1 VTGRAAVVGGGISG
15 LATAAL
21 LAAEGHEVDLF
32 EQQPAL
38 GGRAG
43 SWESGGFRFDTGP
56 SWYLMP
62 EVFEHF
68 FELLGTSV
76 SDHLDLRPLDPAYR
90 VFYEGEDEPVDVVA
104 DTAANVATFER
115 LEPGAGR
122 RLEEY
127 LRSASDAYRVA
138 LRRFLYT
145 NFTTPLGLAS
155 PDILLRGPQLAPLLT
170 SSLERFV
177 ARRFRDR
184 RLRQVLGYP
193 AVFLGSSPDRTPAL
207 YHLMSA
213 LDLTGGVRY
222 PMGGF
227 ARLIEVIAALAAGR
241 GVRLHTGATVT
252 AVTTGPGDGA
262 RSRPA
267 RATGITW
274 RDGAG
279 AEHHHPADLVVAA
292 ADLHHVETTL
302 LPRHLQTYPQEYWD
316 RRTSGP
322 GAVLVL
328 LGVRGRLP
336 ELAHH
341 SLFFTRDWQANFD
354 DVFGGRV
361 PDPASAY
368 VCKPSETDPAVAPPG
383 HENLFVLVPV
393 PADVRRRGRRGR
405 RDRAGGRLGRRPRPG
420 RAGRGPA
427 HPGPDGL
434 RRRPVLLARRDAR
447 PGSHPAAERV
457 LPVPQRLPEGRGPLL
472 RRRQHD
478 PRHRPADVPH
488 QRRAGRQ
495 APARRRLDLAAGGAA
510 VTPLLYA
517 AALAVPL
524 VCMGLLDHRFGLVL
538 WRDTRRGVLVLLLGV
553 VFFLL
558 WDLAAIAAG
567 FYHRGESEAMTG
579 LLLAPELPVEELL
592 FITFLCYTTLVLRGL
607 VDLAVRRRRAA

>member
-1 VTGRAAVVGGGISG
+1 MSRRVAVVGGGISG

-32 EQQPAL
+32 EQQTAL

-76 SDHLDLRPLDPAYR
+76 SEHLDLRVLDPAYR
-90 VFYEGEDEPVDVVA
+90 VFFEGEDEPVDVVA

-115 LEPGAGR
+115 IEPGAGQ
-122 RLEEY
+122 RLEDY
-127 LRSASDAYRVA
+127 LRSASDAYRIA

-145 NFTTPLGLAS
+145 NFTSPLGLAS
-155 PDILLRGPQLAPLLT
+155 PDILVRGPQLAPLLT
-170 SSLERFV
+170 TSLERFV

-213 LDLTGGVRY
+213 LDLTGGVQY

-227 ARLIEVIAALAAGR
+227 ARLIEVIASLATAR

-252 AVTTGPGDGA
+252 AVTTDA
-262 RSRPA
+262 HPA
-267 RATGITW
+267 RRQRATATGIAW
-274 RDGAG
+274 RDGTG
-279 AEHHHPADLVVAA
+279 AVHHHAADLVVAA
-292 ADLHHVETTL
+292 ADLHHVETAL

-316 RRTSGP
+316 GRTSGP

-341 SLFFTRDWQANFD
+341 SLFFTRDWQTNFD
-354 DVFGGRV
+354 DIFGGRV
-361 PDPASAY
+361 PSPASAY
-368 VCKPSETDPAVAPPG
+368 VCKPSGTDPGVAPPD

-393 PADVRRRGRRGR
+393 PADVR
-405 RDRAGGRLGRRPRPG
+405 LGRG
-420 RAGRGPA
+420 GVDGAGDPA
-427 HPGPDGL
+427 VEAVADAAIAQVADWAVVPDL
-434 RRRPVLLARRDAR
+434 
-447 PGSHPAAERV
+447 AERV
-457 LPVPQRLPEGRGPLL
+457 VVRRTVGPMDFAADLSSWRGGMLGPGHTL
-472 RRRQHD
+472 RQSAFFRSRNVS
-478 PRHRPADVPH
+478 RHV
-488 QRRAGRQ
+488 AG
-495 APARRRLDLAAGGAA
+495 LYYAGGSTIPGIGLPMCLISAELVLKHLREDSSTA
-510 VTPLLYA
+510 P
-517 AALAVPL
+517 LAVPL
-524 VCMGLLDHRFGLVL
+524 
-538 WRDTRRGVLVLLLGV
+538 
-553 VFFLL
+553 
-558 WDLAAIAAG
+558 
-567 FYHRGESEAMTG
+567 
-579 LLLAPELPVEELL
+579 
-592 FITFLCYTTLVLRGL
+592 
-607 VDLAVRRRRAA
+607 